1 MHTHTHTSPPAHTC
15 HTYTHLPTPSYTR
28 AHLGMPK
35 HTCTHPRMTF
45 VTGVTCWKQSLKKMT
60 RKEEERKKEK
70 VGVRI
75 CWIHQQIKKVIWKYP
90 FVKFIW
96 SRITDLVAKPK
107 INFPK
112 DSARPKYSCLR
123 RQLNEV
129 PGLLWS
135 SLISIQI
142 FTYPDHPIPD
152 IGSLGII
159 QICTEIAFT
168 LPLLPAKASQCE
180 ERLDSF
186 QIPF

>member
-1 MHTHTHTSPPAHTC
+1 MNQLFLVKKRGFLLLFWYKFLEAHFCLFWFWTSQNRITTHGFM
-15 HTYTHLPTPSYTR
+15 YLENRDFGNKFGWY
-28 AHLGMPK
+28 LGRYLEFF
-35 HTCTHPRMTF
+35 T
-45 VTGVTCWKQSLKKMT
+45 
-60 RKEEERKKEK
+60 
-70 VGVRI
+70 
-75 CWIHQQIKKVIWKYP
+75 KKVIWKYP

-96 SRITDLVAKPK
+96 SRITNLVAKPK

-135 SLISIQI
+135 SLISIQF
-142 FTYPDHPIPD
+142 FTYPDHPISD

-180 ERLDSF
+180 ERLGSF